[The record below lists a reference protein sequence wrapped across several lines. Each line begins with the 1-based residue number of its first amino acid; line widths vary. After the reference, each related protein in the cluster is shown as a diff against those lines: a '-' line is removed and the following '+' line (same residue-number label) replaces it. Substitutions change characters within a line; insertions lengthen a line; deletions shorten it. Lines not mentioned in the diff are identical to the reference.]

1 MGRQGGMT
9 LLELV
14 VVLAVAAV
22 LCTIAVPGVVAV
34 QSTFRTHDAG
44 RLLALVL
51 RMAQARAQASGVP
64 VRVTVEAGGTYVVR
78 DVGVPVRVVAHGD
91 LGAAVSGNYPDGT
104 VQFGTAG
111 LPSVAGGT
119 SPRAG
124 HFTVAEGVAGR
135 TVTVQLGGCVRCG

>member
-14 VVLAVAAV
+14 VVLAVAAI
-22 LCTIAVPGVVAV
+22 LCAVAVPGVVAV
-34 QSTFRTHDAG
+34 QSTFRAHDAG
-44 RLLALVL
+44 RRLALVL
-51 RMAQARAQASGVP
+51 RTAQARAQASGVP
-64 VRVTVEAGGTYVVR
+64 VRVTVKAGGGYVVR
-78 DVGVPVRVVAHGD
+78 DVGSPDRVIAHGD
-91 LGAAVSGNYPDGT
+91 LGAAVSGNYLDGT
-104 VQFGTAG
+104 VQFGAAG